1 MPLLLAIL
9 LTLGV
14 CIVAYGAGQLS
25 DSVKTALETQKLISI
40 ATRRANGEWGSAAP
54 VWFMYDGQDIY
65 FHTAPSSYKARRIR
79 RGSPVQVWLDDTAGP
94 AFTGQTHIVTD
105 KLTLDRLNAEYERK
119 YWAAWLLYWARPVA
133 DRVQAG
139 KIVAVRV
146 TPRLDSP

>member
-1 MPLLLAIL
+1 MPILLAIL

-14 CIVAYGAGQLS
+14 WSIAYGVDQLN

-40 ATRRANGEWGSAAP
+40 ATQRANGEWGRAAP
-54 VWFMYDGQDIY
+54 VWFMYDGKDLY

-79 RGSPVQVWLDDTAGP
+79 RGSLVQVRLNDTADP
-94 AFTGQTHIVTD
+94 AFIGETHIVTD
-105 KLTLDRLNAEYERK
+105 RLILDRINAEYERK
-119 YWAAWLLYWARPVA
+119 YWMAWLAYWARPVA

-146 TPRLDSP
+146 TPQLDSP